1 MFYPQANFYPQPGFH
16 PQTGSNF
23 YPQGSFGGPGNF
35 STQPVFGPLGQGLS
49 PQGLSPWSNWQ
60 QFAPQTAS
68 QQHAIQQL
76 LAQQQ
81 SIRQPGISGLNGVSN
96 GAGQPGLWS
105 QQLGPEQ
112 FSPVIPQQPYHHLLQ
127 QLAQYHHIV
136 AQQLIQLAAQLAQG
150 SAGAYPY
157 AGQFV
162 PNQLGTNFVSG
173 ITMH

>member
-16 PQTGSNF
+16 PQTGANF
-23 YPQGSFGGPGNF
+23 YPQGSQAQSF
-35 STQPVFGPLGQGLS
+35 L

-60 QFAPQTAS
+60 QFAPQTPL
-68 QQHAIQQL
+68 QQQAIQQL

-81 SIRQPGISGLNGVSN
+81 SMRQPGISGLNGMSN
-96 GAGQPGLWS
+96 GAAQPGIWPQ

-112 FSPVIPQQPYHHLLQ
+112 FGQFSPAIPQQPYHHLLQ
-127 QLAQYHHIV
+127 QLAQYHHLV
-136 AQQLIQLAAQLAQG
+136 AQQLTQLAAQSAQG
-150 SAGAYPY
+150 GAGAYPF
-157 AGQFV
+157 AGQFI